1 MEKTIATISTP
12 LAKGAIAIVR
22 MSGATAKDVALN
34 IFCANNLTSENI
46 KSRYM
51 YFGKLKLDESTF
63 EECLMVYFKAPFSY
77 TGEDLIEFQVHGGVL
92 LAQKVLD
99 ICLKNGATL
108 AEPGEFSKRAFLNGK
123 ITLDKAE
130 AIVGEIDAESEGELK
145 NSLQITNGKL
155 AKQIFDEQEKLKY
168 MLAELEVGMD
178 YPDEVEEL
186 NLKLDIKN
194 RLKEILDENEILLKN
209 SQNATYLKNGIN
221 VALVGKTNV
230 GKSSVMNALL
240 GQDRAIV
247 TDIRGTTRDSIIES
261 FLYNGIKINLVD
273 TAGIRKTNDI
283 VESIGIEKSYE
294 SINKADL
301 ILFVLDGSELFD
313 DEDKQIFDAVKD
325 KKYLVVVNK
334 ADKQRKVDKFE
345 NEIEI
350 SALKNQN
357 IESLKQ
363 KIFDMVLSEQFD
375 INALTITNQRQT
387 TILKDAKR
395 QIKEILNS
403 ENISLDVL
411 TMLIKNVW
419 NTLGKITGNTEN
431 EDIIDLIFSKFCL
444 GK

>member
-51 YFGKLKLDESTF
+51 YFGKLKLDENTF

-92 LAQKVLD
+92 LSQKVLD
-99 ICLKNGATL
+99 VCLKNGATL

-130 AIVGEIDAESEGELK
+130 AIVGEIDAESEAELK

-194 RLKEILDENEILLKN
+194 RLKEIFDENEILLKN

-247 TDIRGTTRDSIIES
+247 TDIRGTTRDSITES

-334 ADKQRKVDKFE
+334 ADKQRKADKFE

-363 KIFDMVLSEQFD
+363 KIFDMILSEQFD
-375 INALTITNQRQT
+375 INSLTITNQRQT